1 MFLQQTLEVVI
12 EHTFKPRQLR
22 SCKKAPLHPKIA
34 TIQQEDDGYKSILS
48 VVPEVLGDPV
58 VSMKL
63 MNHFKERMR
72 PRQAE
77 NMMKW
82 LMSIGDVE
90 DEDLEDIME
99 GRREFSCKSSEF
111 IL

>member
-1 MFLQQTLEVVI
+1 VI
-12 EHTFKPRQLR
+12 NHTFKPKQLR
-22 SCKKAPLHPKIA
+22 SSKKAPLHPNIA
-34 TIQQEDDGYKSILS
+34 TIQEEDDGYKSILS

-58 VSMKL
+58 VTMRL

-72 PRQAE
+72 PSQAK
-77 NMMKW
+77 NLMKW

-99 GRREFSCKSSEF
+99 GRSKFTCKSSEF